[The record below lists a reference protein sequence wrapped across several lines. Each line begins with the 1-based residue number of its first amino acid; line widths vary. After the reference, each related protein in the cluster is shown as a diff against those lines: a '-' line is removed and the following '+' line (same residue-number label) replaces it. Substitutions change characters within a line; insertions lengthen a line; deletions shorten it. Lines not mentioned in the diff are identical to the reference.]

1 MKIMVRIPMATSIK
15 KVEKPVVPMTR
26 SFAGSWVGFSRWS
39 VFFFWK
45 KCVSIMRSEK
55 TEPMAAVMP
64 APMMPM
70 SNVNTKKWSPNTL
83 NTPPSS
89 TDLVASAGAP
99 SLRRNTDISC
109 VNRKLGTTNLMGNRY
124 SRASGSRVSS
134 APKSVRNCRS
144 KKMTA
149 TQVRAARMTV
159 PMTAAEKYSLDF
171 FSLPAAWPR
180 MVLKR
185 ILPPMPVS
193 RPRL

>member
-1 MKIMVRIPMATSIK
+1 M
-15 KVEKPVVPMTR
+15 
-26 SFAGSWVGFSRWS
+26 
-39 VFFFWK
+39 
-45 KCVSIMRSEK
+45 C
-55 TEPMAAVMP
+55 
-64 APMMPM
+64 
-70 SNVNTKKWSPNTL
+70 
-83 NTPPSS
+83 
-89 TDLVASAGAP
+89 
-99 SLRRNTDISC
+99 RNADISC

-149 TQVRAARMTV
+149 AQVRAARMTV

-185 ILPPMPVS
+185 TLPPMPVS